1 MAEAT
6 AERVRL
12 GGDILIALAHAVAAN
27 EKTQR
32 RFRTAVLIRLS
43 KIETMLTEVQGAQLV
58 QLWPPDRVYE
68 HQRNEVGAGGAG
80 PRRKGEQRN
89 GAQDGEVYLWGRRG
103 VGGGRCAPRQ
113 KAELV
118 WLGDLIVTGRTAAAF
133 VWSECA
139 AGARG

>member
-68 HQRNEVGAGGAG
+68 HQRNEWVQEVQDRVEKASNEMGLKMVRFIYGEGEASEEVGA
-80 PRRKGEQRN
+80 RH
-89 GAQDGEVYLWGRRG
+89 GRR
-103 VGGGRCAPRQ
+103 RN
-113 KAELV
+113 
-118 WLGDLIVTGRTAAAF
+118 
-133 VWSECA
+133 WSGWEI
-139 AGARG
+139 